1 MWVEVFLDMWVDVNA
16 IKLFSLLKKVQTCM
30 SSVLQTLGKSNIWRT
45 ISGVLSEF
53 CKFEDVFEGKKESDL
68 FINFFRLL
76 I

>member
-1 MWVEVFLDMWVDVNA
+1 
-16 IKLFSLLKKVQTCM
+16 M
-30 SSVLQTLGKSNIWRT
+30 SNVLQTLGKSNIWRT

>member
-1 MWVEVFLDMWVDVNA
+1 
-16 IKLFSLLKKVQTCM
+16 M

-68 FINFFRLL
+68 LINFFRLL